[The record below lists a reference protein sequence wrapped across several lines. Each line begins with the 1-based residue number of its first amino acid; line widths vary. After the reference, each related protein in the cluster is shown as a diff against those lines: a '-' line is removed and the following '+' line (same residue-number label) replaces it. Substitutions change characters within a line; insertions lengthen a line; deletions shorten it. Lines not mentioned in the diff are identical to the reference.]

1 MAPAGPRTNAT
12 PDRASAA
19 RQVARSSATAR
30 ANQDAVLSGA
40 SGERQVGRSSAAVR
54 ARAARQVG
62 RSNAAAPANPLA
74 VLAVAS
80 AARQV
85 GRSSAAARA
94 HPLAVLAVA
103 LACAA
108 CGPTTTAEP
117 RSDVTVRFVP
127 DGRFFEAP
135 FPAPWRV
142 RADGTV
148 DVTDFPTR
156 GNSLA
161 QRYVDALDAHG
172 EGLSRNAGLWF
183 PLSGAIDPATLPG
196 TPEASASF
204 DAAIYLVNVDE
215 TSAAHGQLV
224 PLEVQFKA
232 AVETYSPANLLVAIP
247 RQGAVLAPG
256 AWHAAVLT
264 TALRDAHGR
273 RLPRSAQFEDSS
285 ARGAQLAAELPRLEA
300 VLSAAGRSMDD
311 VVAVTLFRTGD
322 HAGRLDALRTAAR
335 AFTGTA
341 PSVVKLRDE
350 PDFAVL
356 QVDVDVPLYQ
366 SGDKPYLDDGAMHFD
381 ASGAPQQFGVERVR
395 TIVTVPRRTMP
406 AAGFPLLFHVVGSG
420 GDADTMANGLAKEF
434 SRRGLATFT
443 ADPNLTGL
451 RHPSGDT
458 SGFAFYNP
466 FNPVAV
472 RDNHRQQVA
481 EYEVFAAVAKT
492 LRIPGASVPEAGVS
506 EVQFDTS
513 NFFVHGHSTGS
524 VVGAQI
530 LASNRDFRVGM
541 LTGAG
546 GSWLY
551 NLVLKQ
557 ATGSAE
563 LVASLLSYR
572 TDDVVEVFD
581 PILTLAATAWDP
593 IEPMNQAP
601 LWSDATFRGAPASVL
616 QIAGLDDTFYLP
628 VMQGALARAAH
639 LDFVGPAL
647 EPEVRAAVLA
657 GGGAEVS
664 APVSANRGAV
674 TQAVVQHAT
683 LSGVDGHYVVF
694 RVPRVKFQ
702 AGCWWET
709 AARRGTPVVEAPVD
723 DANAACP

>member
-1 MAPAGPRTNAT
+1 MAPAGPQTNAT
-12 PDRASAA
+12 LDRASAA
-19 RQVARSSATAR
+19 RQVARSSAAAR
-30 ANQDAVLSGA
+30 ANQDAVG
-40 SGERQVGRSSAAVR
+40 
-54 ARAARQVG
+54 
-62 RSNAAAPANPLA
+62 
-74 VLAVAS
+74 AS

-94 HPLAVLAVA
+94 NRGAMRQVPRSSAAARASPLVVLAVA

-117 RSDVTVRFVP
+117 LSDVTVRFVP

-156 GNSLA
+156 SNSLA

-183 PLSGAIDPATLPG
+183 PLSGAIDPATLPA

-204 DAAIYLVNVDE
+204 DSAIYLVNVDE

-264 TALRDAHGR
+264 KALRDAQGR

-285 ARGAQLAAELPRLEA
+285 ARGAQLAAALPRLEA
-300 VLSAAGRSMDD
+300 VLATAGRSMDD

-350 PDFAVL
+350 TDFAVL
-356 QVDVDVPLYQ
+356 
-366 SGDKPYLDDGAMHFD
+366 H
-381 ASGAPQQFGVERVR
+381 
-395 TIVTVPRRTMP
+395 
-406 AAGFPLLFHVVGSG
+406 
-420 GDADTMANGLAKEF
+420 
-434 SRRGLATFT
+434 
-443 ADPNLTGL
+443 
-451 RHPSGDT
+451 
-458 SGFAFYNP
+458 
-466 FNPVAV
+466 
-472 RDNHRQQVA
+472 
-481 EYEVFAAVAKT
+481 
-492 LRIPGASVPEAGVS
+492 
-506 EVQFDTS
+506 
-513 NFFVHGHSTGS
+513 
-524 VVGAQI
+524 
-530 LASNRDFRVGM
+530 
-541 LTGAG
+541 
-546 GSWLY
+546 
-551 NLVLKQ
+551 
-557 ATGSAE
+557 
-563 LVASLLSYR
+563 
-572 TDDVVEVFD
+572 
-581 PILTLAATAWDP
+581 
-593 IEPMNQAP
+593 
-601 LWSDATFRGAPASVL
+601 
-616 QIAGLDDTFYLP
+616 
-628 VMQGALARAAH
+628 AAH

-647 EPEVRAAVLA
+647 EPEVQAAVLA

>member
-1 MAPAGPRTNAT
+1 VEGLR
-12 PDRASAA
+12 
-19 RQVARSSATAR
+19 
-30 ANQDAVLSGA
+30 
-40 SGERQVGRSSAAVR
+40 
-54 ARAARQVG
+54 RAA
-62 RSNAAAPANPLA
+62 LA
-74 VLAVAS
+74 I
-80 AARQV
+80 
-85 GRSSAAARA
+85 
-94 HPLAVLAVA
+94 A
-103 LACAA
+103 LLSA
-108 CGPTTTAEP
+108 CGPSALEP
-117 RSDVTVRFVP
+117 LSDVTVRFVP
-127 DGRFFEAP
+127 DGRFYEAP

-148 DVTDFPTR
+148 DVTDFPAR

-161 QRYVDALDAHG
+161 QRYLDALDLHG

-183 PLSGAIDPATLPG
+183 PLSGAIDVASLPA

-204 DAAIYLVNVDE
+204 DSAIYLVNVDE
-215 TSAAHGQLV
+215 TSSARGQLV

-232 AVETYSPANLLVAIP
+232 AGETYSPANLLVAIP

-264 TALRDAHGR
+264 TALRDPTGR
-273 RLPRSAQFEDSS
+273 RLPRSAQFGDTS
-285 ARGAQLAAELPRLEA
+285 ARGAMLSAELPRLEA
-300 VLSAAGRSMDD
+300 VLAAAGRSMDQ
-311 VVAVTLFRTGD
+311 VVAATLFRTGD
-322 HAGRLDALRTAAR
+322 HSARLAAVRDAAR
-335 AFTGTA
+335 AFVGA
-341 PSVVKLRDE
+341 PPSVVKLRDE
-350 PDFAVL
+350 TDFTVL
-356 QVDVDVPLYQ
+356 QVDVDVPMYQ
-366 SGDKPYLDDGAMHFD
+366 SGEKPYLDDGAMQFD
-381 ASGAPQQFGVERVR
+381 GGVPVQFGVERVR
-395 TIVTVPRRTMP
+395 SLVSIPRRAMP
-406 AAGFPLLFHVVGSG
+406 AAGFPLLFHAVGSG
-420 GDADTMANGLAKEF
+420 GDAESMVNGLARELG
-434 SRRGLATFT
+434 RRGIATWT
-443 ADPNLTGL
+443 ADPNLTGP

-481 EYEVFAAVAKT
+481 EYEVFAEVAKA
-492 LRIPGASVPEAGVS
+492 LRVAGTWVPEAGAATI
-506 EVQFDTS
+506 QFDAT

-530 LASNRDFRVGM
+530 LASNRDFRAGM

-572 TDDVVEVFD
+572 SDDVVEVFD

-593 IEPMNQAP
+593 IEPMNQAA

-616 QIAGLDDTFYLP
+616 LVAGLDDTFYLP

-639 LDFVGPAL
+639 LDLVAPAL
-647 EPEVRAAVLA
+647 EPEVKAAVRL
-657 GGGAEVS
+657 GGGAEMKS
-664 APVSANRGAV
+664 PLSANRGAV

-683 LSGVDGHYVVF
+683 TAGVDGHYVVF

>member
-1 MAPAGPRTNAT
+1 MEGLSAHVSSSDDGGSRESDQRNGVVAGHSSGSPSAGAPGHEPSGRA
-12 PDRASAA
+12 ASASTRGSPIVRTTPRRDRRRLFA
-19 RQVARSSATAR
+19 LVGAFALATACSPT
-30 ANQDAVLSGA
+30 ATT
-40 SGERQVGRSSAAVR
+40 E
-54 ARAARQVG
+54 
-62 RSNAAAPANPLA
+62 PL
-74 VLAVAS
+74 
-80 AARQV
+80 
-85 GRSSAAARA
+85 
-94 HPLAVLAVA
+94 
-103 LACAA
+103 
-108 CGPTTTAEP
+108 
-117 RSDVTVRFVP
+117 SDVSVRFVP

-135 FPAPWRV
+135 FPAPWRL
-142 RADGTV
+142 RTDGTV

-156 GNSLA
+156 SNSLA

-172 EGLSRNAGLWF
+172 EGFARNAGLWF
-183 PLSGAIDPATLPG
+183 PLSGAIDPASMPAN
-196 TPEASASF
+196 PEASASF
-204 DAAIYLVNVDE
+204 DSAIYLVNVDD
-215 TSAAHGQLV
+215 TSSARGQLI

-264 TALRDAHGR
+264 TALRDPQGR
-273 RLPRSAQFEDSS
+273 RLPKSAQFDDAS
-285 ARGAQLAAELPRLEA
+285 ARGAQLAAEVPRLEA
-300 VLSAAGRSMDD
+300 VLTAAGRSMDD

-322 HAGRLDALRTAAR
+322 HAPRLDALRTAAR

-350 PDFAVL
+350 PNFAVL
-356 QVDVDVPLYQ
+356 QVDVDVPLFQ
-366 SGDKPYLDDGAMHFD
+366 SGDKPYLEDGAMHFD
-381 ASGAPQQFGVERVR
+381 ANGAPMQFGVDRVR
-395 TIVTVPRRTMP
+395 TIVSVPRQAMP

-420 GDADTMANGLAKEF
+420 GDADSMVNGLAREF
-434 SRRGLATFT
+434 GRRGIATLT

-481 EYEVFAAVAKT
+481 EYEVFASVAT
-492 LRIPGASVPEAGVS
+492 ALRVAGTSVPEAGVP
-506 EVQFDTS
+506 EVRFDAS

-530 LASNRDFRVGM
+530 IASNKDFRAGM

-572 TDDVVEVFD
+572 SDDVVEVFD

-601 LWSDATFRGAPASVL
+601 LWSDASFRGAPASVL

-639 LDFVGPAL
+639 LDFVAPAL
-647 EPEVRAAVLA
+647 EPEVKAAVLA
-657 GGGAEVS
+657 GGGAEVN
-664 APVSANRGAV
+664 APLSANRGTV

-683 LSGVDGHYVVF
+683 IPGVDGHYVVF